1 MLAHSV
7 VLMSTNRVRFGVT
20 SGAAMTSTRHPF
32 GQVELRDLRAFVAV
46 AETGSVSRAAEQIG
60 LTQSRVSQQLKALEG
75 SLGVQLFARVG
86 RRVVL
91 TSAGRAFQVQAVDVL
106 QRMDAACRAIAGL
119 DSGGGVT
126 GHLRVGVVPA
136 CNTHFMPTILSR
148 FIARHPGCTLLV
160 QEVSARDIERRLETG
175 QLDVGVGFLPKASPS
190 LRYQRLL
197 REKFAL
203 VVRRDHPFAK
213 RRHVPFA
220 DLHELALVLLPAR
233 FYMRQEIDQALAT
246 HKVRPRVVLEL
257 DSLPAILLTVQ
268 ESGLGTLL
276 PPFVVPASDTQ
287 QLVCIALDGRQPF
300 VDVGWMAPKGGRAD
314 ALVERFAAV
323 AAEVIGER
331 PSAK

>member
-1 MLAHSV
+1 
-7 VLMSTNRVRFGVT
+7 
-20 SGAAMTSTRHPF
+20 MTTTRHSF

-75 SLGVQLFARVG
+75 SLGVELFARVG

-106 QRMDAACRAIAGL
+106 HRMDAACRSTAGL
-119 DSGGGVT
+119 DAAGVGGVT

-136 CNTHFMPTILSR
+136 CNTHFMPTILGR
-148 FIARHPGCTLLV
+148 FVARHPGCTLHV
-160 QEVSARDIERRLETG
+160 QEVSARDIERQVESG

-203 VVRRDHPFAK
+203 VVRRDHPLAK

-220 DLHELALVLLPAR
+220 DLHELAMVLLPGR

-246 HKVRPRVVLEL
+246 HKVRPRVVVEL

-287 QLVCIALDGRQPF
+287 ELACIALHGRQPF
-300 VDVGWMAPKGGRAD
+300 VDVGWMAPKGGHAD

-323 AAEVIGER
+323 AAEVIGEY
-331 PSAK
+331 PADK